1 MSAPTPVPLC
11 DINLANRELRPQLD
25 EALKRVLDS
34 GQMINGPEVTALE
47 KELADYCQAN
57 YALGCGSGT
66 EALSLAL
73 HGLGIGTGDEVILPP
88 YTFFATVGSVVRCGA
103 TPVFCDIDPVTFN
116 IDPYQIESKITPKTK
131 AIIAVHL
138 FGQCADMD
146 PIWAIAERHGL
157 LVIEDAAQSLGAEYK
172 GRKVGT
178 LGAVAC
184 LSFYPSKNLGG
195 FGDSGAVTTND
206 QGWYEKMRILRQH
219 GMEPRYYHHMVGWN
233 GRIDAMQAALL
244 RVKLPHLDRWISE
257 RRDAAKRYDA
267 LIESNHLQ
275 NQLVRPVE
283 APGRLHTYN
292 QYVVRVKNVK
302 RDELLGYLK
311 SKNIGCEVYYPL
323 SLHQQPCF
331 KDIGYSFGS
340 FPASEEAQ
348 KCTLAFPMFP
358 GISTQ
363 QQETVVHSC
372 ADFLRQAARSAA

>member
-172 GRKVGT
+172 
-178 LGAVAC
+178 
-184 LSFYPSKNLGG
+184 
-195 FGDSGAVTTND
+195 
-206 QGWYEKMRILRQH
+206 
-219 GMEPRYYHHMVGWN
+219 
-233 GRIDAMQAALL
+233 
-244 RVKLPHLDRWISE
+244 
-257 RRDAAKRYDA
+257 
-267 LIESNHLQ
+267 
-275 NQLVRPVE
+275 
-283 APGRLHTYN
+283 
-292 QYVVRVKNVK
+292 
-302 RDELLGYLK
+302 
-311 SKNIGCEVYYPL
+311 
-323 SLHQQPCF
+323 
-331 KDIGYSFGS
+331 DIGV
-340 FPASEEAQ
+340 
-348 KCTLAFPMFP
+348 TLSNS
-358 GISTQ
+358 ISKPRNP
-363 QQETVVHSC
+363 
-372 ADFLRQAARSAA
+372 L

>member
-73 HGLGIGTGDEVILPP
+73 HGLGIGSGDEVILPP

-206 QGWYEKMRILRQH
+206 QGWFEKMRILRQH

-283 APGRLHTYN
+283 VPGRLHTYN
-292 QYVVRVKNVK
+292 QYVVRVKNGK

-358 GISTQ
+358 GISAQ

>member
-283 APGRLHTYN
+283 APDGFTPTTN
-292 QYVVRVKNVK
+292 MWC
-302 RDELLGYLK
+302 G
-311 SKNIGCEVYYPL
+311 
-323 SLHQQPCF
+323 
-331 KDIGYSFGS
+331 
-340 FPASEEAQ
+340 
-348 KCTLAFPMFP
+348 
-358 GISTQ
+358 
-363 QQETVVHSC
+363 
-372 ADFLRQAARSAA
+372 

>member
-57 YALGCGSGT
+57 YAMGCGSGT

-292 QYVVRVKNVK
+292 QYVVRVKNGK

-358 GISTQ
+358 GISAQ

>member
-292 QYVVRVKNVK
+292 QYVVRVKNGK

>member
-178 LGAVAC
+178 LGAVGC

-206 QGWYEKMRILRQH
+206 QGWFEKMRILRQH

-292 QYVVRVKNVK
+292 QYVVRVKNGK

-358 GISTQ
+358 GISAQ

>member
-257 RRDAAKRYDA
+257 RREAAKRYDA

-292 QYVVRVKNVK
+292 QYVVRVKNGK

-358 GISTQ
+358 GISAQ

>member
-73 HGLGIGTGDEVILPP
+73 HGLGIGAGDEVILPP

-219 GMEPRYYHHMVGWN
+219 GMEPRYYHH
-233 GRIDAMQAALL
+233 
-244 RVKLPHLDRWISE
+244 
-257 RRDAAKRYDA
+257 
-267 LIESNHLQ
+267 
-275 NQLVRPVE
+275 
-283 APGRLHTYN
+283 
-292 QYVVRVKNVK
+292 
-302 RDELLGYLK
+302 
-311 SKNIGCEVYYPL
+311 
-323 SLHQQPCF
+323 
-331 KDIGYSFGS
+331 
-340 FPASEEAQ
+340 
-348 KCTLAFPMFP
+348 
-358 GISTQ
+358 
-363 QQETVVHSC
+363 
-372 ADFLRQAARSAA
+372 

>member
-283 APGRLHTYN
+283 VPGRLHTYN
-292 QYVVRVKNVK
+292 QYVVRVKNGK

-358 GISTQ
+358 GISAQ

>member
-292 QYVVRVKNVK
+292 QYVVRVKNGK

-358 GISTQ
+358 GISSQ

>member
-73 HGLGIGTGDEVILPP
+73 HGLGIGAGDEVILPP

-257 RRDAAKRYDA
+257 RREAAKRYDA

-283 APGRLHTYN
+283 VAGRLHSYN
-292 QYVVRVKNVK
+292 QYVVRVKNGK
-302 RDELLGYLK
+302 RDELLNYLK
-311 SKNIGCEVYYPL
+311 ANQIGCEVYYPL

-358 GISTQ
+358 GITAQ
-363 QQETVVHSC
+363 QQGAVVNAC

>member
-34 GQMINGPEVTALE
+34 GQMINGPEVSALE

-73 HGLGIGTGDEVILPP
+73 HGLGIGAGDEVILPP

-257 RRDAAKRYDA
+257 RREAAKRYDA
-267 LIESNHLQ
+267 LIESSHLQ

-283 APGRLHTYN
+283 VAGRLHSYN
-292 QYVVRVKNVK
+292 QYVVRVKNGK
-302 RDELLGYLK
+302 RDELLNYLK
-311 SKNIGCEVYYPL
+311 ANQIGCEIYYPL
-323 SLHQQPCF
+323 SLHRQPCF

-358 GISTQ
+358 GITAQ
-363 QQETVVHSC
+363 QQGAVVNAC

>member
-206 QGWYEKMRILRQH
+206 QGWFEKMRILRQH

-283 APGRLHTYN
+283 VPGRLHTYN
-292 QYVVRVKNVK
+292 QYVVRVKNGK

-358 GISTQ
+358 GISAQ

>member
-1 MSAPTPVPLC
+1 
-11 DINLANRELRPQLD
+11 
-25 EALKRVLDS
+25 
-34 GQMINGPEVTALE
+34 
-47 KELADYCQAN
+47 
-57 YALGCGSGT
+57 
-66 EALSLAL
+66 
-73 HGLGIGTGDEVILPP
+73 
-88 YTFFATVGSVVRCGA
+88 
-103 TPVFCDIDPVTFN
+103 
-116 IDPYQIESKITPKTK
+116 
-131 AIIAVHL
+131 
-138 FGQCADMD
+138 MD

-206 QGWYEKMRILRQH
+206 QGWFEKMRILRQH

-283 APGRLHTYN
+283 VPGRLHTYN
-292 QYVVRVKNVK
+292 QYVVRVKNGK

-358 GISTQ
+358 GISAQ

>member
-178 LGAVAC
+178 LGAVGC

-292 QYVVRVKNVK
+292 QYVVRVKNGK

-358 GISTQ
+358 GISAQ

>member
-116 IDPYQIESKITPKTK
+116 IDPYQIESRITPKTK

-292 QYVVRVKNVK
+292 QYVVRVKNGK

-358 GISTQ
+358 GISAQ

>member
-116 IDPYQIESKITPKTK
+116 IDPYQIESRITPKTK

-283 APGRLHTYN
+283 SPGRLHTYN
-292 QYVVRVKNVK
+292 QYVVRVKNGK

-358 GISTQ
+358 GISAQ

>member
-25 EALKRVLDS
+25 EAVKRVLDS

-57 YALGCGSGT
+57 FALGCGSGT

-73 HGLGIGTGDEVILPP
+73 HGLGIGEGDEVILPP

-206 QGWYEKMRILRQH
+206 QGWHERMRILRQH

-233 GRIDAMQAALL
+233 GRIDAIQAALL
-244 RVKLPHLDRWISE
+244 RVKLPHLDRWIHE
-257 RRDAAKRYDA
+257 RREAAKRYDA

-283 APGRLHTYN
+283 VPGRLHTYN
-292 QYVVRVKNVK
+292 QYVVRVKNGK
-302 RDELLGYLK
+302 RDELLNYLK
-311 SKNIGCEVYYPL
+311 SNQIGCEVYYPL

-358 GISTQ
+358 GIKAN
-363 QQETVVHSC
+363 QQEAVVNAC
-372 ADFLRQAARSAA
+372 ADFLRQTARSAA

>member
-206 QGWYEKMRILRQH
+206 QGWFEKMRILRQH

-292 QYVVRVKNVK
+292 QYVVRVKNGK

-358 GISTQ
+358 GISAQ

>member
-1 MSAPTPVPLC
+1 MASPTPVPLC
-11 DINLANRELRPQLD
+11 DINIANRELRPQLD

-34 GQMINGPEVTALE
+34 GQMINGPEVVALE
-47 KELADYCQAN
+47 KELAAYCQAN

-73 HGLGIGTGDEVILPP
+73 HGLEIGAGDEVILPP
-88 YTFFATVGSVVRCGA
+88 YTFFATVGSVIRCGA

-131 AIIAVHL
+131 AIIPVHL

-172 GRKVGT
+172 GRRSGT
-178 LGAVAC
+178 LGAVTC

-195 FGDSGAVTTND
+195 FGDSGAVVTND
-206 QGWYEKMRILRQH
+206 PDWYERMRILRMH

-244 RVKLPHLDRWISE
+244 RVKLPHLDRWIAD
-257 RRDAAKRYDA
+257 RREAAKRYDA

-275 NQLVRPVE
+275 SMLVRPVE
-283 APGRLHTYN
+283 APGRFHTYN
-292 QYVVRVKNVK
+292 QYVVRVQNGK
-302 RDELLGYLK
+302 RDDLLNYLK
-311 SKNIGCEVYYPL
+311 ANQIGCEVYYPL

-331 KDIGYSFGS
+331 KNIGYSFGS

-348 KCTLAFPMFP
+348 KCTLAFPIFP
-358 GISTQ
+358 GITAQ
-363 QQETVVHSC
+363 QQETVVSTC
-372 ADFLRQAARSAA
+372 AAFLRQAARSAA

>member
-292 QYVVRVKNVK
+292 QYVVRVKNGK

-358 GISTQ
+358 GISAQ

>member
-292 QYVVRVKNVK
+292 QYVLRVKNGK

-358 GISTQ
+358 GISAQ

>member
-1 MSAPTPVPLC
+1 MAAPTPVPLC
-11 DINLANRELRPQLD
+11 DVSITTRELRPQLD
-25 EALKRVLDS
+25 AALKRVLDS
-34 GQMINGPEVTALE
+34 GQMILGPEVAALE
-47 KELADYCQAN
+47 KELAEYCQAN

-73 HGLGIGTGDEVILPP
+73 HGLQIGPGDEVILPP
-88 YTFFATVGSVVRCGA
+88 YTFFATVGSVIRCGA

-146 PIWAIAERHGL
+146 PIWAIAERHNL

-172 GRKVGT
+172 GRRSGT

-206 QGWYEKMRILRQH
+206 PEWYDRMRVLRQH

-244 RVKLPHLDRWISE
+244 RVKLPHLDRWVNE
-257 RRDAAKRYDA
+257 RREAAKRYDS
-267 LIESNHLQ
+267 LIEAGHLQ
-275 NQLVRPVE
+275 NMLVRPTE
-283 APGRLHTYN
+283 AKGRLHTYN
-292 QYVVRVKNVK
+292 QYVVRVQNGK

-311 SKNIGCEVYYPL
+311 ANQIGCEVYYPL

-331 KDIGYSFGS
+331 KNLGYNFGS

-348 KCTLAFPMFP
+348 KCTLALPIFP
-358 GISTQ
+358 GITQ
-363 QQETVVHSC
+363 KQQEIVVDACS
-372 ADFLRQAARSAA
+372 AFLRQTARSAA

>member
-358 GISTQ
+358 GISAQ